1 MLDLHLKKNSVC
13 FVSVG
18 AVALAEYVADSFH
31 LLRLDLRENDIKTAG
46 LMALSLALKVNESVT
61 RMDVDKETKKES
73 VSCDISKSC
82 AVTKKIYTLTS
93 VLKKIVLL

>member
-1 MLDLHLKKNSVC
+1 M
-13 FVSVG
+13 
-18 AVALAEYVADSFH
+18 ALAEYVADSFH

>member
-1 MLDLHLKKNSVC
+1 MCH
-13 FVSVG
+13 VSVG

-73 VSCDISKSC
+73 VSCDVRVSWAMATEGSDIDGFLC
-82 AVTKKIYTLTS
+82 
-93 VLKKIVLL
+93 